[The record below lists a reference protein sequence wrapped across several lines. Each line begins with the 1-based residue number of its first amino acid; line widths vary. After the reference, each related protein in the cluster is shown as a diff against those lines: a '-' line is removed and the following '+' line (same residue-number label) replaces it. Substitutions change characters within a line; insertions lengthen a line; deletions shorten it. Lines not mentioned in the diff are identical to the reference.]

1 MSLMSAYCLG
11 LVMSGEV
18 GHRSIPV
25 ETKIAVGMAYYRRA
39 DFKPGK
45 ICEVVNKK
53 WSSEYITKLKRGD
66 YEYPDSKKLLEN
78 MVLAQKII
86 NFNIKRD
93 YSKGAT
99 HFHDSSI
106 QNPWGFKPVVRLKA
120 YPNDLIFY

>member
-1 MSLMSAYCLG
+1 MSLMGAYCLG

-45 ICEVVNKK
+45 ICEVINKK

-66 YEYPDSKKLLEN
+66 YEYPDSKKLPMIKELFT
-78 MVLAQKII
+78 II
-86 NFNIKRD
+86 LYLI
-93 YSKGAT
+93 
-99 HFHDSSI
+99 
-106 QNPWGFKPVVRLKA
+106 GFIFVFYLK
-120 YPNDLIFY
+120 